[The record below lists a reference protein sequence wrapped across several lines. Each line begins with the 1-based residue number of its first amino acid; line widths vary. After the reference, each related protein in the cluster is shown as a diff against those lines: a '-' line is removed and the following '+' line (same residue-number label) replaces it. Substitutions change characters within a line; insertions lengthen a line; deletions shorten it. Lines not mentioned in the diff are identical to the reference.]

1 MSVIANLFVTTFVKM
16 FFLLTPFFVLTMFLT
31 MTRDMTPQT
40 QRRLAVRVGVAVY
53 VVCMCLYF
61 FGEYIFDLFGIT
73 LDAFRIGSGALL
85 FLSAVAL
92 VRDPSPSRVQEVNGD
107 ISVVPLA
114 IPITVGPATIGALMV
129 MGATVRGPLERV
141 VASLGLLAAVLC
153 VAVILYIGPA
163 IEKLLGRTGISI
175 LSKITGLILAALS
188 AQIVFTGVRGFLD

>member
-1 MSVIANLFVTTFVKM
+1 MSAIANLFVTTFVKM

-31 MTRDMTPQT
+31 MTRDMAPQA

-53 VVCMCLYF
+53 AVCMCLYF

-73 LDAFRIGSGALL
+73 LDAFRIGSGSLL

-141 VASLGLLAAVLC
+141 IASLGLLAAVVC
-153 VAVILYIGPA
+153 VGGILYIGPA

-188 AQIVFTGVRGFLD
+188 AQIVFTGVRGFLN